1 MKWARVDEDGVIVE
15 FTFDDPEGRFHP
27 SLLWVEVDDAVAMHS
42 RFTKTGI
49 EPPIP
54 PQEIVGTPV
63 DVVDAPPAEM
73 PPPDPDAKTE
83 DWVPPTEEEVESSF
97 TVTATSPGK

>member
-27 SLLWVEVDDAVAMHS
+27 SLVWVEVDDKVEMHS

-54 PQEIVGTPV
+54 PQEIVGIAVEPET
-63 DVVDAPPAEM
+63 APPAEL
-73 PPPDPDAKTE
+73 PAPDPDAKNE
-83 DWVPPTEEEVESSF
+83 DWVPPTEEEVESSL
-97 TVTATSPGK
+97 TVTAAPKKK